1 MKTVQQLHVKW
12 TNLDIF
18 WQELISINIS
28 VKAIKPKAGIH

>member
-1 MKTVQQLHVKW
+1 MKPVQQLHVKW

-28 VKAIKPKAGIH
+28 VKAMKPTAGVH